1 MRLIDANGIQFDELK
16 NDFDRA
22 RAQIIIMG
30 QPTINQGNISFSN
43 RLIVEKCFEQWAKEF
58 NVLECPQ
65 SFLGWLCDMGF
76 LYVNKINEYANQNK
90 NILK

>member
-58 NVLECPQ
+58 NV
-65 SFLGWLCDMGF
+65 
-76 LYVNKINEYANQNK
+76 
-90 NILK
+90 